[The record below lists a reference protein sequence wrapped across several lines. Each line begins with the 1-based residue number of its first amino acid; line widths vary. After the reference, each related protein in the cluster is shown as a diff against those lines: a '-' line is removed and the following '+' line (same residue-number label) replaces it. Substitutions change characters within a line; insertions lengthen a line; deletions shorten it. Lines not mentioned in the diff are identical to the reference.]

1 MSSLK
6 LGRSNRPGLS
16 DENSFKLQVTIEN
29 AIENALREELGS
41 TIIVY
46 ASAGLDLARG
56 IWMVRILA
64 DERFYRLE
72 LDQSLEDWWPL
83 ESLIAEIKLTVDN

>member
-16 DENSFKLQVTIEN
+16 DANSFKLQVAIEN

-46 ASAGLDLARG
+46 AGLDVARG
-56 IWMVRILA
+56 IWTVRILV

-83 ESLIAEIKLTVDN
+83 ESLITEIKLTVDN

>member
-16 DENSFKLQVTIEN
+16 DENSFRLHVTIEN
-29 AIENALREELGS
+29 AIENALREQLGS
-41 TIIVY
+41 TIFVY
-46 ASAGLDLARG
+46 ACAGLNVARG
-56 IWMVRILA
+56 IWTVRILV

-72 LDQSLEDWWPL
+72 LDQGLEDWWPL